1 MCYSTEGIT
10 HVRVRPLALD
20 VGPEGTAVAPG
31 AIEATWDSTQ
41 EGRWHQVYV
50 NGQLAGVTAK
60 PEDRRLAVSA
70 PVGPNGPTEML
81 LVEVVAV
88 ESADRW
94 TDFGSLL
101 SGFGE
106 DAGARVRLTWQ
117 AGEYL
122 DPNLDS
128 FDLFGDDRTGTVD
141 YEAPLNESP
150 VPAKPGGLVPWGYGC
165 GGYGVGGY
173 GQSAALYE
181 WTTDLLEPGTW
192 RLAVVAMDSA
202 SNRLATAAEV
212 EINVAPL
219 PRPPDDFRVIAYDAQ
234 TRTATLAWQ
243 PSPDL

>member
-1 MCYSTEGIT
+1 MSYSTEGIT
-10 HVRVRPLALD
+10 HVRGRPLALD

-70 PVGPNGPTEML
+70 PVGPNGPAQML